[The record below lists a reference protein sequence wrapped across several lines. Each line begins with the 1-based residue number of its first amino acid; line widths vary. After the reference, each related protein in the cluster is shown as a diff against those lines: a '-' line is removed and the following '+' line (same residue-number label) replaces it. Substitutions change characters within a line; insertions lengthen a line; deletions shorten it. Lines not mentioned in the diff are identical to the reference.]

1 MHIFVVCDGD
11 VSLLIYVRT
20 GYLMYL
26 AHVIPSKCLA
36 SSINL
41 HIHISSGEGWEHV
54 ENVGITK
61 DLAKVLDSDETT
73 EQYNTVYVRA
83 LSFTYPQKSTM
94 EDFAEGWRMKVQEAQ
109 QRMKMMSNDDDLVGG
124 GTIATIQ
131 RETQQQQMNVITVG
145 DEYEFDEDDED
156 MDEDELDDY
165 LQMMAESRAAVS
177 SSSSSPLFVDATSS
191 SSIDSAAA
199 TVSDDDSNIISP
211 FESETSSSTPASKN
225 NIEQEGPLELNKEN
239 VDKVLDEVRPYLISD
254 GGNVSVQNVD
264 TSTGNVYLVLEGA
277 CGSCASSTVTMQ
289 MGIERV
295 LKEKFEEKLGEVI
308 QVDPNDDGD
317 GGGKPTELTME
328 AVQSEV
334 KRISQAIVAMG
345 GVVRVVSVDK
355 IGVVEI
361 EFRGP
366 NKVKKGLELA
376 LLDVEYVKHVK
387 FVS

>member
-1 MHIFVVCDGD
+1 M
-11 VSLLIYVRT
+11 S
-20 GYLMYL
+20 
-26 AHVIPSKCLA
+26 A
-36 SSINL
+36 SSSIYIL
-41 HIHISSGEGWEHV
+41 HCIFSSGEGWEHV

-61 DLAKVLDSDETT
+61 DLANVLNSDETT
-73 EQYNTVYVRA
+73 KQYNTAYVRA

-94 EDFAEGWRMKVQEAQ
+94 EDFAQGWRLKVQEAQQ

-131 RETQQQQMNVITVG
+131 QRGTQQQQMNVITVG
-145 DEYEFDEDDED
+145 NEYEFDEDDED

-191 SSIDSAAA
+191 SSIDSTAA
-199 TVSDDDSNIISP
+199 TASVSDNDDSNIISP
-211 FESETSSSTPASKN
+211 FESETSSSTPVSNN

-254 GGNVSVQNVD
+254 GGNVSVHNVD
-264 TSTGNVYLVLEGA
+264 TTTGNVYLVLEGA

-308 QVDPNDDGD
+308 QVDPNGDDGD
-317 GGGKPTELTME
+317 NGGKPTELTME

-334 KRISQAIVAMG
+334 KRISQAITAMG

-376 LLDVEYVKHVK
+376 LSDVEYVKHVK

>member
-1 MHIFVVCDGD
+1 M
-11 VSLLIYVRT
+11 S
-20 GYLMYL
+20 
-26 AHVIPSKCLA
+26 HVIPIIFYLLY
-36 SSINL
+36 L
-41 HIHISSGEGWEHV
+41 HHLCGSSGEGWEHV

-61 DLAKVLDSDETT
+61 DLANVLNSDETT
-73 EQYNTVYVRA
+73 KQYNTAYVRA

-94 EDFAEGWRMKVQEAQ
+94 EDVAEGWRMKVQEAQ
-109 QRMKMMSNDDDLVGG
+109 QQMKMMSNDDDLVGG
-124 GTIATIQ
+124 GTIATIQQ

-177 SSSSSPLFVDATSS
+177 SSIDAAAPLFVDATSS
-191 SSIDSAAA
+191 SSVDSAATA
-199 TVSDDDSNIISP
+199 ASDDDSNIISP
-211 FESETSSSTPASKN
+211 FENETSSSTPTSKN

-308 QVDPNDDGD
+308 QVDPNGDDGD
-317 GGGKPTELTME
+317 NGGKPTELTME

-334 KRISQAIVAMG
+334 KRISQAITAMG

>member
-1 MHIFVVCDGD
+1 M
-11 VSLLIYVRT
+11 S
-20 GYLMYL
+20 
-26 AHVIPSKCLA
+26 A
-36 SSINL
+36 SSSIYF
-41 HIHISSGEGWEHV
+41 IYIICCGSSGEGWEHV

-61 DLAKVLDSDETT
+61 DLANVLDSDEQ
-73 EQYNTVYVRA
+73 EQYNTAYVRA

-94 EDFAEGWRMKVQEAQ
+94 EDFAEEWRMKVQEAQ

-124 GTIATIQ
+124 GTIVTIQ
-131 RETQQQQMNVITVG
+131 QRGTQQQQQMNVITVG

-177 SSSSSPLFVDATSS
+177 SSSSPLFVDATSS
-191 SSIDSAAA
+191 SSVDSTAAA
-199 TVSDDDSNIISP
+199 AAASDNDDSNIISP

-308 QVDPNDDGD
+308 QVDPNDGD
-317 GGGKPTELTME
+317 SGGKPTELTME

-334 KRISQAIVAMG
+334 KRISQAITAMG